1 MINHFMPR
9 GRDAADRFEQQP
21 VVEPV
26 HPIER
31 LELEAFGVAPRSE
44 TTDHFYFVRHHIC
57 PK

>member
-1 MINHFMPR
+1 MPR